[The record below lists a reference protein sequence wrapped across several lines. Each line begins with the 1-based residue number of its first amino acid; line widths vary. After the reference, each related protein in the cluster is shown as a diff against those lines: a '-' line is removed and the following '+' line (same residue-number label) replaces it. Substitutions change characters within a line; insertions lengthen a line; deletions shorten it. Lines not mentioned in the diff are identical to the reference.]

1 VAIFA
6 GGWEFGR
13 NEAWRITSGAGL
25 ITVLTL
31 MAAVILAISGHYP
44 QRTFDLVM
52 GPNRWCY
59 RILAYV
65 ALMRDECAP
74 SRLGTGGTDPG
85 HLSPLPAGPPAPQP
99 ALAGSR
105 S

>member
-1 VAIFA
+1 VADH
-6 GGWEFGR
+6 R
-13 NEAWRITSGAGL
+13 RAGL

-31 MAAVILAISGHYP
+31 IAAVILAISGHYP

-52 GPNRWCY
+52 EPNRWYY
-59 RILAYV
+59 RVLGYV

-85 HLSPLPAGPPAPQP
+85 HLSPLPAGPPM
-99 ALAGSR
+99 R
-105 S
+105 